1 MAANMAKILGQDR
14 RGTKQPTV
22 RIPKVNGAGTKT
34 RQKTAGPPVKT
45 GEARIQEIRENQI
58 KHIESIAEA
67 VGDEDSFDKDEEDEE
82 RSMFARNRAATLVD
96 IEMEGD
102 EELNEFEDQMH
113 ETYAN
118 MYGVG
123 EKKPTGNSLDKS
135 DSLD

>member
-22 RIPKVNGAGTKT
+22 RIPKDGGAGTKT
-34 RQKTAGPPVKT
+34 RQKTVGPPLKT

-82 RSMFARNRAATLVD
+82 RSIFARNRAATLVD

-102 EELNEFEDQMH
+102 EELNEFED
-113 ETYAN
+113 
-118 MYGVG
+118 
-123 EKKPTGNSLDKS
+123 
-135 DSLD
+135 